1 MIRRLLSDSNFNVV
15 LSVIKLAGILARGL
29 RKSFSHQ
36 VKILLPMIIPKLR
49 DKKTQ
54 MIEETMNTLN

>member
-15 LSVIKLAGILARGL
+15 LWVLRLAGFLAKGL
-29 RKSFSHQ
+29 RRSFSHQ
-36 VKILLPMIIPKLR
+36 VKILLPLIITKLR

-54 MIEETMNTLN
+54 MIE